1 VGSYKLGSGPA
12 DPYMGM
18 GKVYD
23 MSWRPQYRS
32 SKFRNV
38 YGKVANREHCFDGIP
53 ITKNVHDNH
62 FCAVNARF
70 LAIVTESA
78 GGGSFLVIPLEQIGI
93 SLKTVSCI
101 IQHKHRKDFGRILES
116 RSAPVPLLLAH
127 SATRSPQEVAMGP
140 LGKLSVPGIGSLK
153 ESLISSAGVC
163 NRTLPRTKDKDLFD
177 QNQRR
182 IVFNQNCGD
191 HLPPGVPKTKTKQ
204 KTMTGRIEP
213 NYPKVCGHQ
222 GNVLDI
228 KWNPFIDNIIASC
241 SEDTSVKALSQ
252 PKKIPESSSI
262 KGRAHTETVTRGQRT
277 DRPEDEH
284 KVMEPR
290 TAAALTPQERR
301 CSSPKNLGAP
311 ATMQAY
317 VRIWEIPEG
326 GLKRNMTEALLELHG
341 HSRRVGLVEW
351 HPTTNNILFS
361 AGYDY
366 KVLIWNLDV
375 GEPVKMIDCH
385 SDVILCMSF
394 NTDGSLLTTTC
405 KDKKLRVIEP
415 RSGRVLQEANCK
427 NHRVNR
433 VVFLGN
439 TKRLLTTGVSRWNTR
454 QIALWDQV
462 SRREAGAGGATS
474 KRCYSGG
481 FAGIGEGEEDLSMP
495 LIEEEIDGLSGL
507 LFPFYDA
514 DTHMLYLAGKGDGN
528 IRYYEI
534 STEKPYLS
542 YLMEFRSP
550 APQKGLGV
558 MPKHGLDVSACEVFR
573 FYKLVTLK
581 GLIEPISMIVPRRP
595 TVRRD
600 PVLMSL
606 KEGYKKS
613 PKMVFKAPIKEK
625 KSVVVNGIDL
635 LENVPPR
642 TENELLRMFFRQ
654 QDEIRR
660 LKEELA
666 QKDIRIRQLQ
676 LELKNLRNSPK
687 NC

>member
-1 VGSYKLGSGPA
+1 
-12 DPYMGM
+12 
-18 GKVYD
+18 

-62 FCAVNARF
+62 FCAVNAKF

-78 GGGSFLVIPLEQIGI
+78 GGGSFLVIPLEQPPRFVIEA
-93 SLKTVSCI
+93 LKELQFSDVPVNLH
-101 IQHKHRKDFGRILES
+101 HKI
-116 RSAPVPLLLAH
+116 AH
-127 SATRSPQEVAMGP
+127 SHCCRNSGQVYTTALYRYNYIAQECEKSTA
-140 LGKLSVPGIGSLK
+140 LSNADDFLCSKLAKFADILVPWHF
-153 ESLISSAGVC
+153 A
-163 NRTLPRTKDKDLFD
+163 F
-177 QNQRR
+177 Q
-182 IVFNQNCGD
+182 FN
-191 HLPPGVPKTKTKQ
+191 
-204 KTMTGRIEP
+204 MTGRIEP

-228 KWNPFIDNIIASC
+228 KWNPFIENIIASC
-241 SEDTSVKALSQ
+241 SEDTSLIRFPALKH
-252 PKKIPESSSI
+252 PHSSSI
-262 KGRAHTETVTRGQRT
+262 YRYYEQ
-277 DRPEDEH
+277 
-284 KVMEPR
+284 
-290 TAAALTPQERR
+290 Q
-301 CSSPKNLGAP
+301 
-311 ATMQAY
+311 

-326 GLKRNMTEALLELHG
+326 GLKRNMTEAVLELYG

-366 KVLIWNLDV
+366 KVLIWNLDI

-385 SDVILCMSF
+385 TDVILCMSF
-394 NTDGSLLTTTC
+394 NTDGSLLSTTC

-415 RSGRVLQEANCK
+415 RSGKVLQEASCK

-439 TKRLLTTGVSRWNTR
+439 VKRLLTTGVSRWNTR
-454 QIALWDQV
+454 QIALWDQ
-462 SRREAGAGGATS
+462 
-474 KRCYSGG
+474 
-481 FAGIGEGEEDLSMP
+481 EDLAMP

-534 STEKPYLS
+534 STEKPYLN

-550 APQKGLGV
+550 APQKGLAPRGGPCVWLPYLEAVLHSSGSGDGCCGV
-558 MPKHGLDVSACEVFR
+558 AGWSETYQEDIYPMTPG
-573 FYKLVTLK
+573 
-581 GLIEPISMIVPRRP
+581 IEPALTPDEWLSGMN
-595 TVRRD
+595 RD
-600 PVLMSL
+600 PILMSL
-606 KEGYKKS
+606 KEGYKASKV
-613 PKMVFKAPIKEK
+613 VFKAPIREK

-660 LKEELA
+660 LKDELS
-666 QKDIRIRQLQ
+666 QKEIRIRQLQ

-687 NC
+687 NN

>member
-1 VGSYKLGSGPA
+1 MLREGHWLGE
-12 DPYMGM
+12 
-18 GKVYD
+18 

-78 GGGSFLVIPLEQIGI
+78 GGGSFLVIPLEQ
-93 SLKTVSCI
+93 
-101 IQHKHRKDFGRILES
+101 
-116 RSAPVPLLLAH
+116 
-127 SATRSPQEVAMGP
+127 
-140 LGKLSVPGIGSLK
+140 
-153 ESLISSAGVC
+153 
-163 NRTLPRTKDKDLFD
+163 
-177 QNQRR
+177 
-182 IVFNQNCGD
+182 
-191 HLPPGVPKTKTKQ
+191 
-204 KTMTGRIEP
+204 TGRIEP

-241 SEDTSVKALSQ
+241 SEDTS
-252 PKKIPESSSI
+252 
-262 KGRAHTETVTRGQRT
+262 
-277 DRPEDEH
+277 
-284 KVMEPR
+284 
-290 TAAALTPQERR
+290 
-301 CSSPKNLGAP
+301 
-311 ATMQAY
+311 

-385 SDVILCMSF
+385 TDVILCMSF

-415 RSGRVLQEANCK
+415 RSGRVLQ
-427 NHRVNR
+427 
-433 VVFLGN
+433 
-439 TKRLLTTGVSRWNTR
+439 
-454 QIALWDQV
+454 
-462 SRREAGAGGATS
+462 
-474 KRCYSGG
+474 
-481 FAGIGEGEEDLSMP
+481 EDLSMP

-581 GLIEPISMIVPRRP
+581 GLIEPISMIVPRRSDSYQEDIYP
-595 TVRRD
+595 MTPGTEPALTPDEWLGGINRD

-613 PKMVFKAPIKEK
+613 SKMVFKAPIKEK

-660 LKEELA
+660 LKEELS

>member
-1 VGSYKLGSGPA
+1 MQPQSSVAQPA
-12 DPYMGM
+12 
-18 GKVYD
+18 
-23 MSWRPQYRS
+23 
-32 SKFRNV
+32 
-38 YGKVANREHCFDGIP
+38 
-53 ITKNVHDNH
+53 
-62 FCAVNARF
+62 
-70 LAIVTESA
+70 A
-78 GGGSFLVIPLEQIGI
+78 G
-93 SLKTVSCI
+93 
-101 IQHKHRKDFGRILES
+101 
-116 RSAPVPLLLAH
+116 A
-127 SATRSPQEVAMGP
+127 
-140 LGKLSVPGIGSLK
+140 
-153 ESLISSAGVC
+153 
-163 NRTLPRTKDKDLFD
+163 
-177 QNQRR
+177 QR
-182 IVFNQNCGD
+182 Q
-191 HLPPGVPKTKTKQ
+191 
-204 KTMTGRIEP
+204 TGRIEP

-241 SEDTSVKALSQ
+241 SEDTSV
-252 PKKIPESSSI
+252 
-262 KGRAHTETVTRGQRT
+262 
-277 DRPEDEH
+277 
-284 KVMEPR
+284 
-290 TAAALTPQERR
+290 
-301 CSSPKNLGAP
+301 
-311 ATMQAY
+311 
-317 VRIWEIPEG
+317 RIWEVPEG

-351 HPTTNNILFS
+351 HPTANNVLFS

-439 TKRLLTTGVSRWNTR
+439 MKRLLTTGVSRWNTR
-454 QIALWDQV
+454 QIALWDQ
-462 SRREAGAGGATS
+462 
-474 KRCYSGG
+474 
-481 FAGIGEGEEDLSMP
+481 EDLSMP

-550 APQKGLGV
+550 APQKGLGKAPGAAAALRLWKETLDAWLLGRGVGEGFPGPRSRVCLSTGV
-558 MPKHGLDVSACEVFR
+558 MPKHGLDVTACEVFR

-581 GLIEPISMIVPRRP
+581 GLIEPISMIVPRRSDSYQEDIYP
-595 TVRRD
+595 MTPGTEPALTPDEWLGGINRD

-613 PKMVFKAPIKEK
+613 SRMVFKAPIKEK

-666 QKDIRIRQLQ
+666 QKDIHIRQLQ

>member
-1 VGSYKLGSGPA
+1 MGRWPTGSTALTASPSPRMCMITISVPSTPASWPSSPRARGVAPSSSSPWNRRAGSNPTT
-12 DPYMGM
+12 P
-18 GKVYD
+18 
-23 MSWRPQYRS
+23 
-32 SKFRNV
+32 
-38 YGKVANREHCFDGIP
+38 
-53 ITKNVHDNH
+53 
-62 FCAVNARF
+62 
-70 LAIVTESA
+70 
-78 GGGSFLVIPLEQIGI
+78 
-93 SLKTVSCI
+93 
-101 IQHKHRKDFGRILES
+101 
-116 RSAPVPLLLAH
+116 RSAV
-127 SATRSPQEVAMGP
+127 TRAMCWTSSGTPSSTTSLPRAQRTRRRRNWIPGSEVA
-140 LGKLSVPGIGSLK
+140 
-153 ESLISSAGVC
+153 
-163 NRTLPRTKDKDLFD
+163 R
-177 QNQRR
+177 
-182 IVFNQNCGD
+182 
-191 HLPPGVPKTKTKQ
+191 
-204 KTMTGRIEP
+204 
-213 NYPKVCGHQ
+213 
-222 GNVLDI
+222 I
-228 KWNPFIDNIIASC
+228 KWGF
-241 SEDTSVKALSQ
+241 K
-252 PKKIPESSSI
+252 
-262 KGRAHTETVTRGQRT
+262 
-277 DRPEDEH
+277 
-284 KVMEPR
+284 
-290 TAAALTPQERR
+290 
-301 CSSPKNLGAP
+301 
-311 ATMQAY
+311 

-439 TKRLLTTGVSRWNTR
+439 MKRLLTTGVSRWNTR
-454 QIALWDQV
+454 QIALWDQ
-462 SRREAGAGGATS
+462 
-474 KRCYSGG
+474 
-481 FAGIGEGEEDLSMP
+481 EDLSMP

-581 GLIEPISMIVPRRP
+581 GLIEPISMIVPRRSDSYQEDIYP
-595 TVRRD
+595 MTPGTEPALTPDEWLGGINRD

>member
-1 VGSYKLGSGPA
+1 
-12 DPYMGM
+12 
-18 GKVYD
+18 

-38 YGKVANREHCFDGIP
+38 YGKVASREHCFDGIP

-78 GGGSFLVIPLEQIGI
+78 GGGSFLVIPLEQ
-93 SLKTVSCI
+93 
-101 IQHKHRKDFGRILES
+101 
-116 RSAPVPLLLAH
+116 
-127 SATRSPQEVAMGP
+127 
-140 LGKLSVPGIGSLK
+140 
-153 ESLISSAGVC
+153 
-163 NRTLPRTKDKDLFD
+163 
-177 QNQRR
+177 
-182 IVFNQNCGD
+182 
-191 HLPPGVPKTKTKQ
+191 
-204 KTMTGRIEP
+204 TGRIEP

-228 KWNPFIDNIIASC
+228 KWNPFIENIIASC
-241 SEDTSVKALSQ
+241 SEDTSARGCRCPPTPGVLLRGRSCTLGLSLLPPRGFNEVVIKERGCSGQ
-252 PKKIPESSSI
+252 PPCF
-262 KGRAHTETVTRGQRT
+262 
-277 DRPEDEH
+277 
-284 KVMEPR
+284 
-290 TAAALTPQERR
+290 PQ
-301 CSSPKNLGAP
+301 
-311 ATMQAY
+311 
-317 VRIWEIPEG
+317 
-326 GLKRNMTEALLELHG
+326 
-341 HSRRVGLVEW
+341 
-351 HPTTNNILFS
+351 
-361 AGYDY
+361 
-366 KVLIWNLDV
+366 VLIWNLDI

-385 SDVILCMSF
+385 TDVILCMSF
-394 NTDGSLLTTTC
+394 NTDGSLLATSC
-405 KDKKLRVIEP
+405 KDKKLRVVEP
-415 RSGRVLQEANCK
+415 RSGRVLQEASCK

-433 VVFLGN
+433 VVFLGS

-454 QIALWDQV
+454 QIALWDQ
-462 SRREAGAGGATS
+462 
-474 KRCYSGG
+474 
-481 FAGIGEGEEDLSMP
+481 EDLSMP

-534 STEKPYLS
+534 GSEKPYLS

-573 FYKLVTLK
+573 FYKLITLK
-581 GLIEPISMIVPRRP
+581 GLIEPISMIVPRRSETYQEDIYP
-595 TVRRD
+595 MTPGTEPALTPDEWLSGVNRD
-600 PVLMSL
+600 PILMSL
-606 KEGYKKS
+606 KEGYKKTS
-613 PKMVFKAPIKEK
+613 KMVFKAPVKEK

-660 LKEELA
+660 LKDELS

-687 NC
+687 NN

>member
-1 VGSYKLGSGPA
+1 MTVTK
-12 DPYMGM
+12 
-18 GKVYD
+18 

-78 GGGSFLVIPLEQIGI
+78 GGGSFLVIPLEQ
-93 SLKTVSCI
+93 
-101 IQHKHRKDFGRILES
+101 
-116 RSAPVPLLLAH
+116 
-127 SATRSPQEVAMGP
+127 
-140 LGKLSVPGIGSLK
+140 
-153 ESLISSAGVC
+153 
-163 NRTLPRTKDKDLFD
+163 
-177 QNQRR
+177 
-182 IVFNQNCGD
+182 
-191 HLPPGVPKTKTKQ
+191 
-204 KTMTGRIEP
+204 TGRIEP

-241 SEDTSVKALSQ
+241 SEDTSV
-252 PKKIPESSSI
+252 
-262 KGRAHTETVTRGQRT
+262 
-277 DRPEDEH
+277 
-284 KVMEPR
+284 
-290 TAAALTPQERR
+290 
-301 CSSPKNLGAP
+301 
-311 ATMQAY
+311 
-317 VRIWEIPEG
+317 RIWEIPEG
-326 GLKRNMTEALLELHG
+326 GLKRNMMEALLELHG

-366 KVLIWNLDV
+366 KILIWNLDV

-415 RSGRVLQEANCK
+415 RSGRVLQEASCK

-439 TKRLLTTGVSRWNTR
+439 MKRLLTTGVSRWNTR
-454 QIALWDQV
+454 QIALWDQ
-462 SRREAGAGGATS
+462 
-474 KRCYSGG
+474 
-481 FAGIGEGEEDLSMP
+481 EDLSMP

-550 APQKGLGV
+550 APQKGL
-558 MPKHGLDVSACEVFR
+558 
-573 FYKLVTLK
+573 
-581 GLIEPISMIVPRRP
+581 
-595 TVRRD
+595 D

-613 PKMVFKAPIKEK
+613 SKMVFKAPIKEK

>member
-1 VGSYKLGSGPA
+1 
-12 DPYMGM
+12 
-18 GKVYD
+18 

-78 GGGSFLVIPLEQIGI
+78 GGGSFLVIPLEQ
-93 SLKTVSCI
+93 
-101 IQHKHRKDFGRILES
+101 
-116 RSAPVPLLLAH
+116 
-127 SATRSPQEVAMGP
+127 
-140 LGKLSVPGIGSLK
+140 
-153 ESLISSAGVC
+153 
-163 NRTLPRTKDKDLFD
+163 
-177 QNQRR
+177 
-182 IVFNQNCGD
+182 
-191 HLPPGVPKTKTKQ
+191 
-204 KTMTGRIEP
+204 TGRIEP

-241 SEDTSVKALSQ
+241 SEDTS
-252 PKKIPESSSI
+252 
-262 KGRAHTETVTRGQRT
+262 
-277 DRPEDEH
+277 
-284 KVMEPR
+284 
-290 TAAALTPQERR
+290 
-301 CSSPKNLGAP
+301 
-311 ATMQAY
+311 

-366 KVLIWNLDV
+366 K
-375 GEPVKMIDCH
+375 
-385 SDVILCMSF
+385 
-394 NTDGSLLTTTC
+394 
-405 KDKKLRVIEP
+405 
-415 RSGRVLQEANCK
+415 EANCK

-439 TKRLLTTGVSRWNTR
+439 MKRLLTTGVSRWNTR
-454 QIALWDQV
+454 QIALWDQ
-462 SRREAGAGGATS
+462 
-474 KRCYSGG
+474 
-481 FAGIGEGEEDLSMP
+481 EDLSMP

-528 IRYYEI
+528 IRYYEV
-534 STEKPYLS
+534 STEKPFLS

-581 GLIEPISMIVPRRP
+581 GLIEPISMIVPRRSDSYQEDIYP
-595 TVRRD
+595 MTPGTEPALTPDEWLGGINRD

-613 PKMVFKAPIKEK
+613 SKMVFKAPIKEK

>member
-1 VGSYKLGSGPA
+1 MARSWAEEHPLFPEPRIRSWVSGGARRARGAEQGRALVESMRDLHKSSVLGSKHGSL
-12 DPYMGM
+12 
-18 GKVYD
+18 

-38 YGKVANREHCFDGIP
+38 YGKVASREHCFDGIP

-78 GGGSFLVIPLEQIGI
+78 GGGSFLVIPLEQ
-93 SLKTVSCI
+93 
-101 IQHKHRKDFGRILES
+101 
-116 RSAPVPLLLAH
+116 
-127 SATRSPQEVAMGP
+127 
-140 LGKLSVPGIGSLK
+140 
-153 ESLISSAGVC
+153 
-163 NRTLPRTKDKDLFD
+163 
-177 QNQRR
+177 
-182 IVFNQNCGD
+182 
-191 HLPPGVPKTKTKQ
+191 
-204 KTMTGRIEP
+204 TGRIEP

-228 KWNPFIDNIIASC
+228 KWNPFIENIIASC
-241 SEDTSVKALSQ
+241 SEDTS
-252 PKKIPESSSI
+252 
-262 KGRAHTETVTRGQRT
+262 
-277 DRPEDEH
+277 
-284 KVMEPR
+284 
-290 TAAALTPQERR
+290 
-301 CSSPKNLGAP
+301 
-311 ATMQAY
+311 

-326 GLKRNMTEALLELHG
+326 GLKRNMTEAVLELYG

-366 KVLIWNLDV
+366 KVLIWNLDI

-385 SDVILCMSF
+385 TDVILCMSF
-394 NTDGSLLTTTC
+394 NTDGSLLATTC
-405 KDKKLRVIEP
+405 KDKKLRVVEP
-415 RSGRVLQEANCK
+415 RSGRVLQEASCK

-433 VVFLGN
+433 VVFLGS

-454 QIALWDQV
+454 QIALWDQ
-462 SRREAGAGGATS
+462 
-474 KRCYSGG
+474 
-481 FAGIGEGEEDLSMP
+481 EDLSMP

-534 STEKPYLS
+534 GSEKPYLS

-581 GLIEPISMIVPRRP
+581 GLIEPISMIVPRRSETYQEDIYP
-595 TVRRD
+595 MTPGTEPALTPDEWLSGVNRD
-600 PVLMSL
+600 PILMSL
-606 KEGYKKS
+606 KEGYKKTS
-613 PKMVFKAPIKEK
+613 KIVFKAPVREK

-660 LKEELA
+660 LKDELS

-687 NC
+687 NN